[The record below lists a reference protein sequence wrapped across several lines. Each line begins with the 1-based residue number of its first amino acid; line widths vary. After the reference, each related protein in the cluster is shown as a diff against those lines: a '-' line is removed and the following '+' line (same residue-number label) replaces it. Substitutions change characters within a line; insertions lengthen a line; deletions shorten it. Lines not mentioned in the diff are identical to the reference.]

1 MALSDMT
8 APQTGRSIGVAAQ
21 LRAAIVSILILTLI
35 TGLIYPLIVTGLA
48 QLLFPWQANGSV
60 IEQQGQARGSALIGQ
75 PFSDP
80 RYFWGRLSAT
90 APFAYNAA
98 ASAGSNYG
106 PLSDSLQQATQDR
119 ITALRQADPGNSAA
133 IPVDLVTASAS
144 GLDPHISL
152 AAAEYQL
159 LRVARAR
166 GIPAEQLRQ
175 LVQQHTEGRTLGIFG
190 EPHVN
195 VLELNLALD
204 GR

>member
-1 MALSDMT
+1 MAISDMA
-8 APQTGRSIGVAAQ
+8 APQTGRSIGFAAQ
-21 LRAAIVSILILTLI
+21 LRAAIVAILILTLI

-48 QLLFPWQANGSV
+48 QLIFPWQANGSI
-60 IEQQGQARGSALIGQ
+60 IEQQGQIRGSALIGQ

-90 APFAYNAA
+90 APVAYNAA

-106 PLSDSLQQATQDR
+106 PLSTSLQQATQDR

-133 IPVDLVTASAS
+133 IPVDLATASAS

-159 LRVARAR
+159 ARVARAR

-175 LVQQHTEGRTLGIFG
+175 LVQQHSEGRTLGLFG